1 MRFNKGD
8 IVHWYSQPDYVAIV
22 VSPPA
27 RSRKTG
33 TTRMVIRWI
42 SIPVARVVSRDKREH
57 SPANFVLM
65 VKNNAA

>member
-33 TTRMVIRWI
+33 TARMVIRWI
-42 SIPVARVVSRDKREH
+42 SIPAEIARVAGAKEH